1 MIDAR
6 QRDNDLGRYRRPALA
21 LGVIGVA
28 IAGLGYYW
36 NPVEFFPAYLF
47 ALLFFWGVS
56 LGSLAIAMLHALTGG
71 EWGYSIRRQL
81 EAAYST
87 LPLVAV
93 LFIPLAFGLD
103 VLYPWARESLV
114 ATDPGLQKK
123 AVYLNPTAWEARAA
137 GYFVLWLGLA
147 LAMNRFSV
155 NESIVKRQ
163 RRLALLA
170 GPGLVMWV
178 LTVTFAAVDWVMSL
192 EPNWSSSMY
201 GVLFVAAQ
209 GVSGLALAILVTSR
223 LRERAPWREVAQTS
237 RLHDLGNLLLAF
249 VMFWTYVV
257 FMQFLIIWSGNLPEE
272 TPWYLR
278 RIHGG
283 WQWIVLALAAFH
295 FALPFLLL
303 LSRNLK
309 RHPRRLAAVATTLLA
324 MRLVDLYWLVM
335 PAFFPALSFGWID
348 AAVLVG
354 LGGLWSWVYLGQLE
368 SRSARV
374 ALDIAE
380 LQESTEGAIHATV

>member
-1 MIDAR
+1 MIDGR
-6 QRDNDLGRYRRPALA
+6 QRDTDIGRYRGPALA
-21 LGVIGVA
+21 LAVIGAA
-28 IAGLGYYW
+28 IAGLGYYR
-36 NPVEFFPAYLF
+36 NPVEFFTAYLF
-47 ALLFFWGVS
+47 AFLFFWGVS

-93 LFIPLAFGLD
+93 LFIPLAFGLE

-114 ATDPGLQKK
+114 ATDPVLQKK
-123 AVYLNPTAWEARAA
+123 AAYLNPTAWEARAV

-155 NESIVKRQ
+155 NESIVTRQ

-170 GPGLVMWV
+170 GPGLVIWV

-223 LRERAPWREVAQTS
+223 LREREPWREVAQTS

-348 AAVLVG
+348 AAVLLG
-354 LGGLWSWVYLGQLE
+354 LGGLWSWAYLGQLE

>member
-1 MIDAR
+1 MMNGR
-6 QRDNDLGRYRRPALA
+6 QRDTEIGRYRGPALA
-21 LGVIGVA
+21 LGVIGAA
-28 IAGLGYYW
+28 IAGLGHYQ

-47 ALLFFWGVS
+47 AFLFFWGMS

-81 EAAYST
+81 EAAYGT
-87 LPLVAV
+87 LPLIAV
-93 LFIPLAFGLD
+93 FFIPLAFGLD
-103 VLYPWARESLV
+103 VLYPWARDSVV
-114 ATDPGLQKK
+114 AADAVLQKK
-123 AVYLNPTAWEARAA
+123 TAYLNPTGWEARAA
-137 GYFVLWLGLA
+137 GYFVLWLGFA
-147 LAMNRFSV
+147 LAMNRFSISD
-155 NESIVKRQ
+155 SIFTRQ

-192 EPNWSSSMY
+192 EPDWFSSMY
-201 GVLFVAAQ
+201 GVLFIAAQ
-209 GVSGLALAILVTSR
+209 AVSGLALAIVVTSR
-223 LRERAPWREVAQTS
+223 LREREPWREVVQIS
-237 RLHDLGNLLLAF
+237 RLHDLGNFLLAF

-278 RIHGG
+278 RIRGG
-283 WQWIVLALAAFH
+283 WEWIAVALAAFH

-309 RHPRRLAAVATTLLA
+309 RNPRRLAAVAIALLA

-348 AAVLVG
+348 AAALLG
-354 LGGLWSWVYLGQLE
+354 LGGLWSWAYLGQLE
-368 SRSARV
+368 SRSAWV
-374 ALDIAE
+374 ALDVAE

>member
-1 MIDAR
+1 
-6 QRDNDLGRYRRPALA
+6 
-21 LGVIGVA
+21 
-28 IAGLGYYW
+28 
-36 NPVEFFPAYLF
+36 
-47 ALLFFWGVS
+47 
-56 LGSLAIAMLHALTGG
+56 MLHALTGG

-103 VLYPWARESLV
+103 VLYPWARESVV
-114 ATDPGLQKK
+114 ATDHMLQKK
-123 AVYLNPTAWEARAA
+123 TAYLNPTAWEARAA

-147 LAMNRFSV
+147 LAMNRFSIS
-155 NESIVKRQ
+155 ESIVTRQ
-163 RRLALLA
+163 RRLALLG
-170 GPGLVMWV
+170 GPGLVIWV

-192 EPNWSSSMY
+192 EPEWSSSMY

-223 LRERAPWREVAQTS
+223 LGEREPWREVAQTS

-257 FMQFLIIWSGNLPEE
+257 FMQFLIIWSANLPEE

-283 WQWIVLALAAFH
+283 WQWLVLALAAFH

-335 PAFFPALSFGWID
+335 PAFFPKLSFGWID
-348 AAVLVG
+348 AAVLLG
-354 LGGLWSWVYLGQLE
+354 LAGLWSWAYFGQLE